1 MIKNYFKIAWRNL
14 LRNRVFSFI
23 NIIGLAV
30 GMAFT
35 IIIGLWIQY
44 QFSFDDFQV
53 NKSRIA
59 ILMKHSMS
67 NNEKISSVST
77 PLPLY
82 SELKTNYPEVK
93 RATRISWLDEHSL
106 IAGDKRLNKKGIYVD
121 QDFLKIFT
129 FPVINGTVEN
139 ALTNPNSV
147 VLTKSLA
154 NTLFGSQNPVGKIV
168 KFDNQFSVMVSAVV
182 EDLPN
187 NTSINFEFLVPFE
200 FRVQN
205 EEGVKNDLNDWD
217 NNFLMTAIELKEGAS
232 MEALSHKVKPL
243 LMQKDK
249 NKRNEFLSLHSMNKW
264 NLYDDYKNWVNVGGR
279 IEYVRLFAII
289 GAFVLLIACINFMNL
304 STARSEKRAREVG
317 VRKAVGSGRK
327 HLIIQFLSESLFTA
341 FLAFLLSLIIVILV
355 LPLLKDLGFEHIKFD
370 VTNISVLL
378 SVFGICIVT
387 GLIAG
392 SYPAFYLS
400 SFIPVKVLKGTLTQG
415 KGAVTFRKVLV
426 VTQFSISVV
435 LIISTVIVF
444 QQIEHARSRAIG
456 YNPDNLISV
465 NGTFDLGKNYRMLKQ
480 DLLSTGYL
488 EAVAKSSSSMTNINN
503 DWGGFDWQGK
513 DPNLKVSLEV
523 IMTDHDYEKATGM
536 NFIAGRPFSREF
548 KTDSDAVILNEA
560 AVKLIGFKN
569 PVGKIIKQ
577 GDKVLN
583 IIGVTENVVIRDVFR
598 SVNPGVILFRE
609 ENLSTVLLRLKP
621 TSDVQ
626 KSLVAMKPIFEKYN
640 PSLPFEY
647 KFADQEFAMKLDM
660 ENKLAKLSGIF
671 AGLTIFISCL
681 GLFGLAA
688 FMAERRTK
696 EIGIRKVL
704 GASVA
709 NVWVLLSKEFVLLV
723 IISCVIASPIAFMLM
738 HSWLQQYDYRI
749 DISVWIF
756 VFAGLTAVV
765 ITIVTV
771 SFQAIRAALANPV
784 KSLRTE

>member
-1 MIKNYFKIAWRNL
+1 
-14 LRNRVFSFI
+14 
-23 NIIGLAV
+23 
-30 GMAFT
+30 MAFT

-182 EDLPN
+182 EDLPKN
-187 NTSINFEFLVPFE
+187 SSINFEFLMPFE
-200 FRVQN
+200 FRVRN
-205 EEGVKNDLNDWD
+205 EEGVKRDLNNWD
-217 NNFLMTAIELKEGAS
+217 NNFLMTAIELKEGVS
-232 MEALSHKVKPL
+232 MDALSKKLKPL

-249 NKRNEFLSLHSMNKW
+249 NKRNEFFFLHSMKKW
-264 NLYDDYKNWVNVGGR
+264 NLYDEYKNWVNVGGK
-279 IEYVRLFAII
+279 IQFIHLFATI

-355 LPLLKDLGFEHIKFD
+355 LPLLKDLGFENIKFD
-370 VTNISVLL
+370 ITNISVLL

-415 KGAVTFRKVLV
+415 KGAITFRKVLV

-465 NGTFDLGKNYRMLKQ
+465 NGTFDLGKNYKMLKQ

-488 EAVAKSSSSMTNINN
+488 DAVAKSSSSMTNINN

-569 PVGKIIKQ
+569 PVGKTIKQ

-583 IIGVTENVVIRDVFR
+583 IIGVTKNVVIRDVFR

-723 IISCVIASPIAFMLM
+723 VISCVIASPIAFMLM

-756 VFAGLTAVV
+756 VFAGLIAIV
-765 ITIVTV
+765 ITIATV